1 MKKFLL
7 TLAAV
12 IGLGSWA
19 AAETYTFTA
28 AEMFASYTAT
38 GDISKWTAGG
48 FTFEALKNAGNTTPS
63 YNFKGQE
70 VRLYAK
76 NTLNIKANGANI
88 TAIDFTLSA
97 QGLQRQTAI
106 TPSVGTIDQAL
117 SQEVLKW
124 AGSSADLTF
133 TVGNDATLGTDS
145 VNTKT
150 GKYNAGQ
157 FDWLKIVIT
166 TDGEVGDVDPIIPG
180 GGDEPEGDMAEY
192 EKATTMAAGS
202 YVIYAEN
209 FVAVPLDKSMK
220 YGYIQTAAATPEGTT
235 ITTAKANAFEFV
247 AVEGGYNIKDSF
259 GRYVY
264 QTGSFNSFNVSASF
278 VDTIPAAAYVWAVEV
293 ADGAFK
299 IKNTSVEKTIQYD
312 AEYKSFG
319 SYDVEKGVF
328 PTLYKYSKDVEGG
341 QTPAY
346 TSVTALSQ
354 IYSLKDADKITVDVD
369 LTAVYVNGSY
379 VYVYDGTSYALIYK
393 SNLGVEAGKVINK
406 GWKAEVDIYKN
417 LVELKPEDAKLATG
431 ADATV
436 PQPLFVE
443 ADEASTILI
452 AANQNTYVHLSRV
465 TFAEATPA
473 ADAASDARE
482 FVGKMDET
490 EVSFYQRFGVES
502 VAAGEHDV
510 VGFISVYDKKVQV
523 YVTEFLAAGGIDAV
537 EADVNAPV
545 EYYNIQGV
553 KIANPR
559 QGSMYI
565 RVQGGNATK
574 VVF

>member
-1 MKKFLL
+1 MKKLLL

-12 IGLGSWA
+12 VGLGSWA
-19 AAETYTFTA
+19 AAETYTYTA
-28 AEMFASYTAT
+28 AEMFASFTAT

-48 FTFEALKNAGNTTPS
+48 FTFEALKNSGNNNPS
-63 YNFKGQE
+63 YNFKGQD

-76 NTLNIKANGANI
+76 NTLNIKANGASI

-106 TPSVGTIDQAL
+106 TPSTGTVDQAL

-124 AGSSADLTF
+124 AGSAADLTF
-133 TVGNDATLGTDS
+133 TVGEKATLGTDGAD
-145 VNTKT
+145 K
-150 GKYNAGQ
+150 AGQ
-157 FDWLKIVIT
+157 FDWLQVVIT
-166 TDGEVGDVDPIIPG
+166 TDGAVTDVDPINPG
-180 GGDEPEGDMAEY
+180 GGDDPADEEMAEY
-192 EKATTMAAGS
+192 EKATTMTAGS

-209 FVAVPLDKSMK
+209 SVATPLAKSSK
-220 YGYIQTAAATPEGTT
+220 YGYLQIAAATPEGTA

-264 QTGSFNSFNVSASF
+264 QTGTFDSFNVSASF
-278 VDTIPAAAYVWAVEV
+278 VDTIPAACYVWTVEV
-293 ADGAFK
+293 VDGAFK
-299 IKNTSVEKTIQYD
+299 VKNSSVEKTIQYD
-312 AEYKSFG
+312 TNYKSFG
-319 SYDVEKGVF
+319 SYSDERGVF

-354 IYSLKDADKITVDVD
+354 LYSMKDADKITMDVD

-393 SNLGVEAGKVINK
+393 NNLGVEAGKVINK
-406 GWKAEVDIYKN
+406 GWKGEIDIYKN
-417 LVELKPEDAKLATG
+417 LVEIKPEDAKLATG
-431 ADATV
+431 ADAKIPAPV
-436 PQPLFVE
+436 FVE

-452 AANQNTYVHLSRV
+452 AANQNIYVHLSRV
-465 TFAEATPA
+465 TFDQATPA

-490 EVSFYQRFGVES
+490 EVSFYQRFAVES

-510 VGFISVYDKKVQV
+510 VGFIAVYDQKVQV
-523 YVTEFLAAGGIDAV
+523 YVTEFLAAGGIGTV
-537 EADVNAPV
+537 EADANAPV

-553 KIANPR
+553 KIENPR